1 MSEKLLY
8 LDCFSGIAGDMTL
21 GALIDLG
28 VDAESLVSALKTL
41 PLSNWSLEHRVERRM
56 GLRGIDVQIKI
67 GGRVEGPAQP
77 IDDMSAVPTKDHY
90 DHGPHRHY
98 QDIIDI
104 IRGGDLP
111 GPVQERALEAFD
123 VLADAEAHVHGIER
137 EAVHFHEVGATDSII
152 DIVGCVGEY
161 GRSVST
167 ESNHRLFPWAVDLR
181 VVPMAAFPNPLRQRC
196 KSCLV
201 FPLCPPVSTA
211 NWSHRL
217 ELLSSKP
224 GLAVWAR
231 FRNDH

>member
-1 MSEKLLY
+1 
-8 LDCFSGIAGDMTL
+8 MTL

-28 VDAESLVSALKTL
+28 VDAESLVNALKTL
-41 PLSNWSLEHRVERRM
+41 PLSNWSFEHRVERRM

-67 GGRVEGPAQP
+67 GGRAEGPAQP

-98 QDIIDI
+98 QEIIDI
-104 IRGGDLP
+104 IRSGDLP

-152 DIVGCVGEY
+152 DIVGCAWGIWSLGIDRIESSPLPMGCGFTRCAH
-161 GRSVST
+161 GRIPQPAPATLQILSG
-167 ESNHRLFPWAVDLR
+167 LP
-181 VVPMAAFPNPLRQRC
+181 VVPAGIDRE
-196 KSCLV
+196 LV
-201 FPLCPPVSTA
+201 TPM
-211 NWSHRL
+211 

-231 FRNDH
+231 FQK